1 MKKWGE
7 DLHKKIKRN
16 VGMPVSIGLA
26 PNKIPAKMASH
37 FAKKYQGY
45 RHCCMIDSDVKR
57 IKALKL
63 YPINII
69 ESLCHF
75 FPDFTYTLIFK
86 TSVFR
91 RYFQEY
97 GQPDA
102 KMSFFRS
109 SITC

>member
-1 MKKWGE
+1 
-7 DLHKKIKRN
+7 
-16 VGMPVSIGLA
+16 MPVSIGLA
-26 PNKIPAKMASH
+26 PNKTLAKMASH

-45 RHCCMIDSDVKR
+45 RHCCMIDTDVKR

-63 YPINII
+63 YPINILK
-69 ESLCHF
+69 SLCHF

-86 TSVFR
+86 ASVFR

-97 GQPDA
+97 GQQDA
-102 KMSFFRS
+102 KTPFFRP